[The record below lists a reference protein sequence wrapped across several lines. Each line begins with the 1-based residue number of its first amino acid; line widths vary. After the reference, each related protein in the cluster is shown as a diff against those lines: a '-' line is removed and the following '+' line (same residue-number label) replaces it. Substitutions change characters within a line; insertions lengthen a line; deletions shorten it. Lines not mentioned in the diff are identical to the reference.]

1 MGKYCELNDRVA
13 GLEVKLEKILAQL
26 QKQNQYQG
34 QYQDQYQYQN
44 QWQAQGQ
51 YDTEKDTVILKDIG
65 NPRVHLH
72 NNHFLLIVIFIFV
85 FSGGAPCS
93 GSTVDN

>member
-34 QYQDQYQYQN
+34 QYQDQW

-51 YDTEKDTVILKDIG
+51 YDTEKDTVILKNIG

-85 FSGGAPCS
+85 FHGGAPCS
-93 GSTVDN
+93 APTVDN